1 VSSQEP
7 VDAVAFENLE
17 RLVRALGEELA
28 RFRKRALQAETRL
41 KQLESA
47 GTRGGAG
54 GAGDL
59 FTSDRVASLESENR
73 ELRERLDAAA
83 LRTRTMLDRVR
94 FLRQQ
99 TDNGSGA

>member
-1 VSSQEP
+1 MSSQEP

-28 RFRKRALQAETRL
+28 RFRKRAMQAESRL
-41 KQLESA
+41 KQVETS
-47 GTRGGAG
+47 GTT
-54 GAGDL
+54 GDL
-59 FTSDRVASLESENR
+59 FSGDRIASLESENR

-83 LRTRTMLDRVR
+83 VRTRTMLDRVR

-99 TDNGSGA
+99 TDNGSDG

>member
-28 RFRKRALQAETRL
+28 RFRKRAMTAESRV
-41 KQLESA
+41 KQLES
-47 GTRGGAG
+47 GGGSG
-54 GAGDL
+54 GGGGDL
-59 FTSDRVASLESENR
+59 FTGDRLASLESENR
-73 ELRERLDAAA
+73 ELRERVDAASQ
-83 LRTRTMLDRVR
+83 RTRTMLDRVR

-99 TDNGSGA
+99 TDNGSDG

>member
-1 VSSQEP
+1 MVSLQEP

-28 RFRKRALQAETRL
+28 RFRKRAIQAESRV
-41 KQLESA
+41 KQLE
-47 GTRGGAG
+47 TTGGSSD
-54 GAGDL
+54 GDL
-59 FTSDRVASLESENR
+59 FTGDRIASLESENR

-99 TDNGSGA
+99 TDNGSEG

>member
-1 VSSQEP
+1 MVSLQEP

-28 RFRKRALQAETRL
+28 RFRKRAMQAEARV
-41 KQLESA
+41 KQLETNA
-47 GTRGGAG
+47 GSGS
-54 GAGDL
+54 GDL
-59 FTSDRVASLESENR
+59 FTGDRIASLESENR

-99 TDNGSGA
+99 TDNGSDG